1 MEGPF
6 NGGFFALPDWGA
18 YTWRGL
24 FSEFYGSFL
33 RVICLKVRSDCKWI
47 EGCAYVSVMRVWES
61 YLINNAAICQDSGN
75 NFQSLPLDTSRFL
88 LQNPYCISST
98 SVST

>member
-1 MEGPF
+1 M
-6 NGGFFALPDWGA
+6 
-18 YTWRGL
+18 
-24 FSEFYGSFL
+24 
-33 RVICLKVRSDCKWI
+33 
-47 EGCAYVSVMRVWES
+47 SVMRVWES

-98 SVST
+98 SVSTQPKPVSGDKSCYVQKINEVKKIVLAIFPLKGTGAGMVRAQPYLNKTS